1 MSEHEGRMVQL
12 PTSPVESFLA
22 SSFCPDDAIRG
33 QPQTGTAWCTLK
45 NDGPDLYYVSHWNGE
60 VAEAVRSWGS
70 ASCRA
75 DAHFLRRC
83 VEWFQSMT
91 QARQSHDDRP

>member
-1 MSEHEGRMVQL
+1 MSHTKVQL
-12 PTSPVESFLA
+12 PSELIEKFEA

-33 QPQTGTAWCTLK
+33 QPQTGTAWSCLEH
-45 NDGPDLYYVSHWNGE
+45 DGPDLYYVCHWNGE
-60 VAEAVRSWGS
+60 VAKAIRSWGS

-75 DAHFLRRC
+75 DAHFLKSV

-91 QARQSHDDRP
+91 QAKGEA